1 MARVVRRRRDG
12 SYVLRLDEA
21 TVDLL
26 GSLAAQLDP
35 LLDDQSADVGLRR
48 LFPPA
53 HTEDVLAEAAW
64 QIEQGEALRDS
75 RRDALA
81 ALRHPADE
89 PMDEEHLVAWMQ
101 GVNALRLVL
110 AERLGME
117 SPDDEDDEVEAA
129 LGDLAATDD
138 PAEREALQQRLAAW
152 QLFDLLGALVAHAV
166 HALEQGED

>member
-12 SYVLRLDEA
+12 SYVLRLDDE
-21 TVDLL
+21 TIDLL
-26 GSLAAQLDP
+26 ATLAAQLDP
-35 LLDDQSADVGLRR
+35 LLDDQSADPGLRR

-53 HTEDVLAEAAW
+53 HTDDVLAEAAW

-75 RRDALA
+75 RRNALA
-81 ALRHPADE
+81 ALDQPADE
-89 PMDEEHLVAWMQ
+89 PMDEARLVDWMQ

-117 SPDDEDDEVEAA
+117 DPADEEDQVEAA
-129 LGDLAATDD
+129 VAELARTDD
-138 PAEREALQQRLAAW
+138 PAEREAIQQRLAAW

-166 HALEQGED
+166 RALGQSDD